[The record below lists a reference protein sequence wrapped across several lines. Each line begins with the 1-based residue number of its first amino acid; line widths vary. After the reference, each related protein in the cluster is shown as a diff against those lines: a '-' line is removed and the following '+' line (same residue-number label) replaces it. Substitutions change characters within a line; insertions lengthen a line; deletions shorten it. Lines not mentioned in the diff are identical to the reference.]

1 VKNYTFGP
9 VLSRRFG
16 LSLGIDLSPHSK
28 ICNFDCI
35 YCELEKAKPIKDYVN
50 DDIDIDIL
58 VSQVKS
64 QIEQNP
70 SIDVITITANG
81 EPTMFPRLNEV
92 VDRLNEI
99 KKSCKL
105 LILSNS
111 STIMNKDIQKILHK
125 IDIVKLSLDTIDQK
139 VFRKIDRSIKE
150 ISIDDIMEGILEF
163 KHDFKNELI
172 IEVLVVKDI
181 NDKDNFEKMGRFLH
195 YINPNRVDLSTI
207 DRPPAYDVKPVY
219 FEVLENISKIFS
231 KFQLNVNIA
240 SRKNININKLSLDF
254 SAILH
259 TLSLRAFTQDDINQ
273 IFSEDTIQRVQSL
286 IDQDKIYIQNC
297 VGVDFYRVSD
307 K

>member
-1 VKNYTFGP
+1 
-9 VLSRRFG
+9 
-16 LSLGIDLSPHSK
+16 
-28 ICNFDCI
+28 
-35 YCELEKAKPIKDYVN
+35 
-50 DDIDIDIL
+50 
-58 VSQVKS
+58 
-64 QIEQNP
+64 
-70 SIDVITITANG
+70 
-81 EPTMFPRLNEV
+81 
-92 VDRLNEI
+92 
-99 KKSCKL
+99 
-105 LILSNS
+105 
-111 STIMNKDIQKILHK
+111 
-125 IDIVKLSLDTIDQK
+125 
-139 VFRKIDRSIKE
+139 
-150 ISIDDIMEGILEF
+150 
-163 KHDFKNELI
+163 
-172 IEVLVVKDI
+172 
-181 NDKDNFEKMGRFLH
+181 LH
-195 YINPNRVDLSTI
+195 YINPNRIDLSTI